1 MRIPLRKIDLSFA
14 NVVKDMLMSGIQS
27 GINITFSTL
36 TRVFNFEIL
45 VDDSSIEIDGTDNFL
60 QIKSDGVQNS
70 HLNSNCAGSGMTQD
84 VNGALQPDID
94 NATIEINGSNKLA
107 VIDMPITFNSAEM
120 DENCLQGQPV
130 YVKNTGHIAKA
141 RASSGYQKFVGL
153 LASDTSTGFSGKY
166 QCDGM
171 FILNDWTNITGS
183 ANLTPQDIYYLSDT
197 DYGKLTNN
205 PSTLSGFCVKI
216 GIALNT
222 TTLEIKNDINILL

>member
-14 NVVKDMLMSGIQS
+14 NVIKDMIMSGVQS
-27 GINITFSTL
+27 GIDITFSTL
-36 TRVFNFEIL
+36 TKVFNFEIL
-45 VDDSSIEIDGTDNFL
+45 VDDSSIEIDSVNNHL
-60 QIKSDGVQNS
+60 QIKTDGVQNS
-70 HLNSNCAGSGMTQD
+70 HLNPNCAGSGLTQD

-94 NATIEINGSNKLA
+94 NTTIEINSSNKLA
-107 VIDMPITFNSAEM
+107 VKDMPITFNSAEM
-120 DENCLQGQPV
+120 DEDGLRGQPV

-141 RASSGYQKFVGL
+141 RASPGYQKFVGL
-153 LASDTSTGFSGKY
+153 LVSDTPAGFSGKY

-183 ANLTPQDIYYLSDT
+183 VNLTPQDIYYLSDT